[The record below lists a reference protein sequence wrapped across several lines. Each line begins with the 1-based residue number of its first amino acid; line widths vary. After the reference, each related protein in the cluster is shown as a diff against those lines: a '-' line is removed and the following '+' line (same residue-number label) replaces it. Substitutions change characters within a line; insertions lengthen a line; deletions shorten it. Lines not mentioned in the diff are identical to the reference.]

1 MLFRR
6 IDKFVKASNITIEHF
21 LGFFYEISM
30 QTNQKVLRY
39 ESLRKITNAIK
50 FQLVETELQEVWKIL
65 DRFQHGE
72 IPIAKLTELASD
84 FNLHI
89 GSLKRRHLLI
99 YKLGKAIE
107 TAISVKNQ
115 QMMAGNPEL
124 MRVEV
129 LNAAKLYFFNFAERP
144 AHGQDQGHGQQG
156 PDQAFLTDQGL
167 YKLLTGIGITDVGVF
182 EAGRVLVRL

>member
-1 MLFRR
+1 MLFTR
-6 IDKFVKASNITIEHF
+6 IDKSIKASNINLEYF
-21 LGFFYEISM
+21 LVFFSEMSM

-39 ESLRKITNAIK
+39 ESLRKITNAIN

-89 GSLKRRHLLI
+89 GSLKRRQLLI

-107 TAISVKNQ
+107 NAISVKNQ
-115 QMMAGNPEL
+115 QMMAGNPES
-124 MRVEV
+124 MRAEV
-129 LNAAKLYFFNFAERP
+129 LNAAKLYFLNFAERP
-144 AHGQDQGHGQQG
+144 AHGQDQVYGQQG

-167 YKLLTGIGITDVGVF
+167 YKLLTCIGITDVGVF